1 MAKLVDPDDLNQGTE
16 VTITPGASGTI
27 QLNIAG
33 NLTSDGVTVQ
43 CVYSF
48 LKQEWKDDGTLIKYP
63 FPMIAITEESFE
75 MIDDWDWANDATRL
89 LLRDG
94 GWAWKSATA
103 SRTEYAN
110 ITTLGSF
117 VNENADTAYYIQVSA
132 GQAPTDFNLTGP
144 VNQAVKVYGNVDNGA
159 FDYRD
164 FFKIYLREYQKT
176 YDSYDLLTE
185 QNLSA
190 LTYKKYAMP
199 LSNAADTVNIT
210 HTDAE
215 VSGAGAPY
223 GNIDVSYYDTP
234 QSFTI
239 GSFGS
244 KNFHVVI
251 DADSKTKNQ
260 VYEKIQYLLRQD
272 TNINE
277 NFAATMTVTG
287 SIADELVEFIGADL
301 ETKFNSTWAKPSMGG
316 GGGVYITNY
325 AAADTNNL
333 YFRDDANLRVYFD
346 YTATGRIT
354 FNTNLLTDTDAWY
367 WMFYT
372 NVPSGNF
379 GDSDAIVVND
389 NSGVPISGSITLN
402 PSITAGNDYIDFTY
416 DYDGNTQ
423 GGRNKDN
430 ATHNNTT
437 IVCIGL
443 ETAQYVNTNTLTL
456 ARTKTNN
463 VSIVAALERNYSDPN
478 P

>member
-27 QLNIAG
+27 QLNSGAG

-48 LKQEWKDDGTLIKYP
+48 LKIQWKDDGTLIKYP

-94 GWAWKSATA
+94 GWAYKRPSDNA
-103 SRTEYAN
+103 SRSEYCN

-117 VNENADTAYYIQVSA
+117 ADENADTAYYIQVSA
-132 GQAPTDFNLTGP
+132 GQAPTDMNLTGP
-144 VNQAVKVYGNVDNGA
+144 VNQAVQIYGNADNGN

-164 FFKIYLREYQKT
+164 FFKIYLREFGKT
-176 YDSYDLLTE
+176 FDSYDLLTE

-199 LSNAADTVNIT
+199 LSNATDTNYTI
-210 HTDAE
+210 TDA
-215 VSGAGAPY
+215 VISAGGDYA
-223 GNIDVSYYDTP
+223 NIDVSYYDSA

-244 KNFHVVI
+244 KNFHIVI
-251 DADSKTKNQ
+251 DADSKTIQQ
-260 VYEKIQYLLRQD
+260 VYNKIQYLLRQD
-272 TNINE
+272 ANINQ
-277 NFAATMTVTG
+277 NWAATMTVTG
-287 SIADELVEFIGADL
+287 SIADELVEFIGSDL
-301 ETKFNSTWAKPSMGG
+301 ETKFNATWAKPSMGG

-325 AAADTNNL
+325 AVADTNNL

-354 FNTNLLTDTDAWY
+354 FNTYLLTDTVAWY

-372 NVPSGNF
+372 AVPSGNF

-389 NSGVPISGSITLN
+389 ASGIPISGSITAN
-402 PSITAGNDYIDFTY
+402 PSITGGNDYIDFTY

-423 GGRNKDN
+423 GGRNKDTAAHN
-430 ATHNNTT
+430 ATT

-443 ETAQYVNTNTLTL
+443 ETAQYVSTTALTL

-463 VSIVAALERNYSDPN
+463 VSIVSALERNYSNPN
-478 P
+478 